1 MPVLRRRLPAP
12 QRARLDLR
20 PGDHVLVALTLTDG
34 TELVAT
40 RRALHVLAGDEVAR
54 SPWSDVEHGSLDP
67 ESRVLSVAWVWGTTS
82 RLTFPDDRSAYAFT
96 QTFKERVQQS
106 VVHARSLPLPGGGTA
121 SVAVRRDEDGDLF
134 VQVMGV
140 TERDLQDAAVARA
153 VDAAEREVREAV
165 GLPA

>member
-1 MPVLRRRLPAP
+1 MPVLRRRLPSS
-12 QRARLDLR
+12 QRSRLDLR
-20 PGDHVLVALTLTDG
+20 PGDQVLVAITLTDG
-34 TELVAT
+34 AELVAT

-54 SPWSDVEHGSLDP
+54 SPWSDVERGSLDP

-106 VVHARSLPLPGGGTA
+106 VVHARSVPLPGGRTA
-121 SVAVRRDEDGDLF
+121 SVAVRRDEEGELF
-134 VQVMGV
+134 VQVTGA
-140 TERDLQDAAVARA
+140 TDADLQDASVARA

-165 GLPA
+165 GLPG